1 MVAALMKRGGCGSRN
16 RLGSGVAL
24 SAIALALSSCAGQD
38 PDRETETAML
48 TAGPPLPLL
57 QAAAT
62 DWVDGYAAR
71 VAVDAG
77 SVAMSRSP
85 QTAVAPAGLSHIGS
99 AGPERPVGPPL
110 QLIPMMDAGLT
121 DRPGDEPAAVGPTA
135 DLPAEAEIQVQP
147 QATARELQPID
158 VASWAEGQPLQL
170 VDADRPDWL
179 AGWGDDPLLAE
190 LPVDDSIPLVLSDGS
205 YYWLYQEGAAGLSE
219 GSDDQRLELADGAV
233 DDSALSEL
241 RGGFVTAGGFQ
252 VDFGYYIETL
262 VDGVTELT
270 TVLTLDDMLSGA
282 TAGPPSSVGSISLS
296 GAGDTAT
303 SIEHVLT
310 ASDIGAT
317 IQNTQSNVSI
327 STIATLA
334 INVVDLRQTQTGLP
348 GAVGARMP
356 MELQQ
361 SIIRGLSP

>member
-1 MVAALMKRGGCGSRN
+1 MIAAPSKRGGYGSRN
-16 RLGSGVAL
+16 RLAGGVAL
-24 SAIALALSSCAGQD
+24 TAIALALSSCAGQD
-38 PDRETETAML
+38 PDRETETAMF

-57 QAAAT
+57 QVAAT

-71 VAVDAG
+71 VAADAG
-77 SVAMSRSP
+77 SVATTRRP
-85 QTAVAPAGLSHIGS
+85 QAAMAPAGPSGVGLG
-99 AGPERPVGPPL
+99 GQERPIGPPL
-110 QLIPMMDAGLT
+110 QLIPTMNNGLT
-121 DRPGDEPAAVGPTA
+121 AEPGDEPTIEPVA
-135 DLPAEAEIQVQP
+135 DVPVEAEA
-147 QATARELQPID
+147 QARPRNSARQLQPID

-170 VDADRPDWL
+170 IDADRPDWL
-179 AGWGDDPLLAE
+179 AGWRDDTLVAE

-205 YYWLYQEGAAGLSE
+205 YYWLYQEGAAGLADSAA
-219 GSDDQRLELADGAV
+219 DQQLALADGAV

-241 RGGFVTAGGFQ
+241 RGGFVTTGGFQ

-348 GAVGARMP
+348 GAVGAGMP
-356 MELQQ
+356 MEFQQ
-361 SIIRGLSP
+361 SIIRGLSR